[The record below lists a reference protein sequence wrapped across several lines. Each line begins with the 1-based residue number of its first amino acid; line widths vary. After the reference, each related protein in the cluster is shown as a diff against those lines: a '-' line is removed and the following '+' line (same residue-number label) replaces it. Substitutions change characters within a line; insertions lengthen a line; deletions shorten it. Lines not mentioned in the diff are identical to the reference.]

1 MIVRDGGMP
10 NPHFYNARTI
20 GPTLKVWPYVVINK
34 EERQGVSDSLEQ
46 PHIYKYRWS
55 YAMCFKEDIQL
66 FLKQG

>member
-1 MIVRDGGMP
+1 M
-10 NPHFYNARTI
+10 HSTI
-20 GPTLKVWPYVVINK
+20 GPTVKVWPYVVINK